1 MREQYGRRLIEH
13 GGAINGFLTQLNRF
27 VDDDV
32 LVVTLFNFETTFWR
46 EVNDGLSALALGE
59 ECEPALR
66 AAPVSLPPEQLAL
79 YAGTYRLQPGY
90 DLVLTVAGGQ
100 LIVTA
105 TGEAAER
112 AEAQGEGLFFL
123 PQSAALMQVDLI
135 DETTVRGVRLRQG
148 VRSYPFR
155 RVE

>member
-59 ECEPALR
+59 AYEPALR
-66 AAPVSLPPEQLAL
+66 AAPVEVTPEQLTL
-79 YAGTYRLQPGY
+79 YAGTYRRQPGS
-90 DLVLTVAGGQ
+90 DLVLTVEEGI
-100 LIVTA
+100 LTVTA
-105 TGEAAER
+105 TGEAAEP

-123 PQSAALMQVDLI
+123 PESAALMQVDLI
-135 DETTVRGVRLRQG
+135 DETTVRGIRIRQG
-148 VRSYPFR
+148 VRSFPYR
-155 RVE
+155 RL